1 MVGSEEVSG
10 SARVVVGVD
19 GSPGARAALVWA
31 MADAARRGVRLQVVS
46 TFPVE
51 FYWADPHLVDDR
63 RIEAV
68 RTDTEARVGA
78 LVDEVATESGGA
90 PVPVDVLVIPGPA
103 AHRLL
108 TAAGGADLLVVGS
121 RGRGSVRSTVLGS
134 VALHAVAHARCP
146 VVVVHPRAEPPAVPP
161 RVVVGVDGSDGS
173 RDALVR
179 ALAEAG
185 RVGAELS
192 VLAAYSPP
200 IYWSDA
206 YEALVLPPERMRLAA
221 QQAAETVVSAVTAG
235 RSTVPVAT
243 TAVEGPAGEVLV
255 HAAEGADLLV
265 VGGRGH
271 GAIRGMLLGS
281 VALHCVVHAPC
292 PVMVVRAVR

>member
-31 MADAARRGVRLQVVS
+31 MADAARRGTRLQVVS

-51 FYWADPHLVDDR
+51 IYWADPHLVDDR

-68 RTDTEARVGA
+68 RIDTEARVGA
-78 LVDEVATESGGA
+78 LVDEVATEAGGA
-90 PVPVDVLVIPGPA
+90 PVPEDVLVTPGPA

-121 RGRGSVRSTVLGS
+121 RGRGSVRSTVLGAL
-134 VALHAVAHARCP
+134 ALHA

-161 RVVVGVDGSDGS
+161 RVVVGVDGSDVS

-192 VLAAYSPP
+192 VLAAYSPA

-206 YEALVLPPERMRLAA
+206 YEALIPPPERMRVAA
-221 QQAAETVVSAVTAG
+221 QQAAETLVSAVTAG

-292 PVMVVRAVR
+292 PVMVVRADK